1 MNRGLPLARIR
12 YAPADTHCKT
22 RGLQYFSAPNRN
34 SSLNTAAHVAAIVSW
49 CAFGVAFVVGA
60 ISQRTDF
67 CTLGAVSD
75 IVSMGHWG
83 RMRMWLLAIAVAIL
97 GAQGLY
103 AAGLIDLSKSFYVR
117 PGFTWL
123 SYIFGG
129 FLFGIG
135 MTLASGCATRTLVR
149 IGGGN
154 MKSVVVF
161 MVLGIASY
169 MTLKGL
175 FAVWRVNYLDS
186 VAIDFAAH
194 GAQMQDLPTLLS
206 VLFGMEKKTLA
217 LVLSSLVSGGI
228 LVFVF
233 RDSEFRSS
241 ADHILGGMAFGLAVV
256 AGWYISGHIG
266 FGENPDT
273 LENVFFATNSRTIES
288 LSFVA
293 PIAYSLELFMLWS
306 DKSLMVTFG
315 IASAAGLILGS
326 LAYALVAKKFRWE
339 GFTTV
344 KDLNNHMLGGT
355 LMGFGGVTA
364 MGCTIGQGVS
374 GFSTLALGSIVAFMA
389 MVAGC
394 AATLKYQYW
403 KLMQN

>member
-1 MNRGLPLARIR
+1 L
-12 YAPADTHCKT
+12 T
-22 RGLQYFSAPNRN
+22 
-34 SSLNTAAHVAAIVSW
+34 TATHVAAIVSW
-49 CAFGVAFVVGA
+49 CAFGVAFAVGA
-60 ISQRTDF
+60 ISHRTNF

-75 IVSMGHWG
+75 IFSMGDWG

-97 GAQGLY
+97 GTQALY

-123 SYIFGG
+123 SHTLGG

-135 MTLASGCATRTLVR
+135 MTLSSGCGSRTLVR

-154 MKSVVVF
+154 VKSVVVL

-169 MTLKGL
+169 MTMKGL
-175 FAVWRVNYLDS
+175 FGVWRVNYLDS

-194 GAQMQDLPTLLS
+194 GAPMQDLPTLLA
-206 VLFGMEKKTLA
+206 VLFGMEKTSLA
-217 LVLSSLVSGGI
+217 LVLSSIAGGGI
-228 LVFVF
+228 LLFVF
-233 RDSEFRSS
+233 WDREFRKS
-241 ADHILGGMAFGLAVV
+241 ADHVLGGTAWGLAVV

-273 LENVFFATNSRTIES
+273 LENVFFATNSRAIES
-288 LSFVA
+288 LSFIA
-293 PIAYSLELFMLWS
+293 PIAYSLELLLLWS
-306 DKSLMVTFG
+306 DKSLIVTFG
-315 IASAAGLILGS
+315 IATTSGLILGS
-326 LAYALVAKKFRWE
+326 LAHALAARKFRWE

-344 KDLNNHMLGGT
+344 EDLKNHLLGGA

-374 GFSTLALGSIVAFMA
+374 GFSTLALGSIVTFLSI
-389 MVAGC
+389 VAGC

-403 KLMQN
+403 KLIRG